1 MKPYVTEEQ
10 IRAAKAVNTL
20 AFLLRHQPERFKR
33 VGCTEHA
40 HCDHDSLKVSSN
52 GKWNWHSKGVGGT
65 TAVQYLIKVEGYDF
79 VRAVQIV
86 CADAPFLSSP
96 PVIKEKNSGFALPPR
111 GDNFKAYQYL
121 AGRGVC
127 DEVLAFC
134 FHTGRVYTTFT
145 IPFSIWLM
153 SGFMSDMPMEIEEAA
168 MIDGCNRA
176 QAFVKVEL
184 PMLVPSIIA
193 CGVYIFMNAW
203 NEYTF
208 AVMFTNENNR
218 TISVALKNLVGQL
231 GVEWDLMTAGGLIAV
246 LPICIMF
253 FFAQKRLVAGLTAG
267 AVKG

>member
-1 MKPYVTEEQ
+1 MMMFLTNNMFPTVLLLIPLYTIIRQ
-10 IRAAKAVNTL
+10 IGLLYTPWALIL
-20 AFLLRHQPERFKR
+20 A
-33 VGCTEHA
+33 
-40 HCDHDSLKVSSN
+40 
-52 GKWNWHSKGVGGT
+52 
-65 TAVQYLIKVEGYDF
+65 
-79 VRAVQIV
+79 
-86 CADAPFLSSP
+86 
-96 PVIKEKNSGFALPPR
+96 
-111 GDNFKAYQYL
+111 
-121 AGRGVC
+121 
-127 DEVLAFC
+127 
-134 FHTGRVYTTFT
+134 YTTFT

>member
-1 MKPYVTEEQ
+1 
-10 IRAAKAVNTL
+10 
-20 AFLLRHQPERFKR
+20 
-33 VGCTEHA
+33 
-40 HCDHDSLKVSSN
+40 
-52 GKWNWHSKGVGGT
+52 
-65 TAVQYLIKVEGYDF
+65 
-79 VRAVQIV
+79 
-86 CADAPFLSSP
+86 
-96 PVIKEKNSGFALPPR
+96 
-111 GDNFKAYQYL
+111 
-121 AGRGVC
+121 
-127 DEVLAFC
+127 
-134 FHTGRVYTTFT
+134 
-145 IPFSIWLM
+145 
-153 SGFMSDMPMEIEEAA
+153 MSDMPMEIEEAA

-267 AVKG
+267 AVKDKSNKRKEKINEKTVACPVSHATDIHVCWMHTAICRTA